1 MTPRPLHTMNESS
14 SSSIHQIDELV
25 TAKNRF
31 YDNISKGIS
40 VLVGKHGYS
49 RERAASLI
57 LDQIRL
63 TDEAPIDD
71 EVFRVMHHLGLGF
84 EGARQSI
91 VVASA
96 LKRVQK
102 EQGIRK
108 ASAIDYLSSC
118 LTTMKLLGSVEKN
131 ASIAAVALDCSP
143 ASAMSEEFMSSTLDN
158 STSGPGASIE
168 PAAPST
174 NTKSRKTNVG
184 RRMTSKNNLKNKS
197 RQSKPLKPPRKRSK
211 DDDSIPSSKVDAQV
225 VEKALL
231 VNVNRASSSPSV
243 RQTSKRVGSHRDEL
257 DIQSQPAPKRQRLD
271 SI

>member
-1 MTPRPLHTMNESS
+1 MLLCIILFN
-14 SSSIHQIDELV
+14 SIYQ
-25 TAKNRF
+25 
-31 YDNISKGIS
+31 
-40 VLVGKHGYS
+40 
-49 RERAASLI
+49 
-57 LDQIRL
+57 
-63 TDEAPIDD
+63 
-71 EVFRVMHHLGLGF
+71 VFRVMHHLGLGF

>member
-1 MTPRPLHTMNESS
+1 
-14 SSSIHQIDELV
+14 
-25 TAKNRF
+25 
-31 YDNISKGIS
+31 
-40 VLVGKHGYS
+40 
-49 RERAASLI
+49 
-57 LDQIRL
+57 
-63 TDEAPIDD
+63 
-71 EVFRVMHHLGLGF
+71 
-84 EGARQSI
+84 
-91 VVASA
+91 
-96 LKRVQK
+96 
-102 EQGIRK
+102 
-108 ASAIDYLSSC
+108 
-118 LTTMKLLGSVEKN
+118 
-131 ASIAAVALDCSP
+131 
-143 ASAMSEEFMSSTLDN
+143 MSSTLDN
-158 STSGPGASIE
+158 STPGPGASIE

-271 SI
+271 SIWRSCCTSVMYHKQWCTYKRRFSQTVSLLIRCRFSQPIEFAATWRKANIPGAVSCTNNCSISCAGIESKHYLYALTKRRFCVCYFESMTWQITWQTHTY